1 MEKIIKGAETASS
14 KINMPFESHYLN
26 QIYME
31 QKMSQS
37 NREFS
42 KQNSVDESH
51 TFTTWQQQCEK
62 KSGSEHVSDKE
73 SVISLSLDGL
83 TSWTHSDLLKPAE
96 EDIVNENEHGLG
108 DREGDISPIG
118 KETFEIKDIGV
129 NTKCQSKD
137 GKLPEL
143 ISVKEVILM
152 SIL

>member
-1 MEKIIKGAETASS
+1 MKGAETASS

-37 NREFS
+37 TTFKSNREFS
-42 KQNSVDESH
+42 KQNSVEESH

-62 KSGSEHVSDKE
+62 KSGSDHVSDKE

-83 TSWTHSDLLKPAE
+83 TSWTHSDLSGPAE
-96 EDIVNENEHGLG
+96 EDIVNENDRVLV
-108 DREGDISPIG
+108 DREEDISSIG
-118 KETFEIKDIGV
+118 KETFEMS
-129 NTKCQSKD
+129 TKSQSKD

-143 ISVKEVILM
+143 TSVKEVISV